1 MIKLLLLLL
10 MMMIMMMMMM
20 LSAVDGYQSTL
31 AGTEMPAVDGQY
43 RWEVLLLLTLVAAG
57 VTGNV
62 LVCVAVRV
70 ERKLQSITNYF
81 LVSLAVADL
90 CVSLVVMPF
99 CIIQEFIG

>member
-1 MIKLLLLLL
+1 MVK
-10 MMMIMMMMMM
+10 
-20 LSAVDGYQSTL
+20 QW
-31 AGTEMPAVDGQY
+31 
-43 RWEVLLLLTLVAAG
+43 RWEVLLLLTLVLAG

-70 ERKLQSITNYF
+70 ERKLRNITNYF

-99 CIIQEFIG
+99 CIIQEFIGQWSNTDTIIIIIIIIID

>member
-1 MIKLLLLLL
+1 MTSTNVTTSPLTGATSCDES
-10 MMMIMMMMMM
+10 
-20 LSAVDGYQSTL
+20 LSV
-31 AGTEMPAVDGQY
+31 GTETPAAVVQR

-62 LVCVAVRV
+62 LVCVAVRI

-99 CIIQEFIG
+99 CIVQEFIGQ

>member
-1 MIKLLLLLL
+1 VK
-10 MMMIMMMMMM
+10 
-20 LSAVDGYQSTL
+20 QW
-31 AGTEMPAVDGQY
+31 
-43 RWEVLLLLTLVAAG
+43 RWEVLLLLTLVLAG

-70 ERKLQSITNYF
+70 ERKLRNITNYF

-99 CIIQEFIG
+99 CIIQEFIGQWSNTDTIIIIIIIIID

>member
-1 MIKLLLLLL
+1 
-10 MMMIMMMMMM
+10 
-20 LSAVDGYQSTL
+20 
-31 AGTEMPAVDGQY
+31 MPAVVSLW
-43 RWEVLLLLTLVAAG
+43 RWEVLLLLMLVAAG

-62 LVCVAVRV
+62 LVCVAVKV

-90 CVSLVVMPF
+90 CVSLVVMPL

>member
-1 MIKLLLLLL
+1 MP
-10 MMMIMMMMMM
+10 
-20 LSAVDGYQSTL
+20 
-31 AGTEMPAVDGQY
+31 GTVVQW

-62 LVCVAVRV
+62 LVCVAVRI

-99 CIIQEFIG
+99 CIVQEFIGRYQASSVQTCACYTTV